1 MADYAGP
8 QAFLQEK
15 RQYVT
20 EGIIRIQE
28 REQTRVVGCCFG
40 RFFFVAPMF
49 LTWPFPEISGQKHGK
64 LLFWMFQKKTTEV
77 IRIWWLAIQVL
88 SILYPIGIHQD
99 GYGDSKE
106 PSVSPE
112 AVHAL
117 LGKD

>member
-1 MADYAGP
+1 MLGRRPSYKRNDNMSQKASFEFRRERADSCGGLLFWP
-8 QAFLQEK
+8 
-15 RQYVT
+15 V
-20 EGIIRIQE
+20 
-28 REQTRVVGCCFG
+28 
-40 RFFFVAPMF
+40 FFVAPMF
-49 LTWPFPEISGQKHGK
+49 LTWQFPEISGQKHGK